1 MAPLVIQDKAR
12 ELDNDV
18 NSTTLFS
25 SSCAVT
31 SISIPVDGVCPP
43 ATTFTWNNGS
53 LHIVSGGHYQL
64 NGSNIF
70 NACSFVVGGVFP
82 GSYTITATFSTTG
95 CGTSSLSCTT
105 TLNCN
110 GATCDNA
117 DCIPT

>member
-1 MAPLVIQDKAR
+1 MAPLLIQNKAM
-12 ELDNDV
+12 ELANDV
-18 NSTTLFS
+18 NSATLFS

-31 SISIPVDGVCPP
+31 SISISVDCPP
-43 ATTFTWNNGS
+43 VTPFTWNNGT

-70 NACSFVVGGVFP
+70 NACSFVWGGMNP
-82 GSYTITATFSTTG
+82 SSQTITATFSTTG

-110 GATCDNA
+110 GATCDNV